1 MAEASFYIGVIG
13 NVISVL
19 VFLSPVLLID
29 RSILIY
35 QTKIIRE
42 TFWKI
47 VKRRSTEEYKS
58 LPYICTLLGSSLWT
72 YYGIVTPGEYL
83 VSTVNGFGAL
93 VETIYV
99 SLFLFYA
106 PRHLKLKTVDV
117 DAMLNVF
124 FPIAAIVATRS
135 AFEDEKMRSQSIG
148 FISAGL
154 NIIMYGSPLSAMLLY
169 CTTTWYGRS
178 ISWIKTYIRNI
189 SFSIIRN
196 KINRIRFE
204 FITISVII
212 YRLII
217 VSNFLIQYAENSS
230 DNKER
235 EIHAVLVV
243 VFPLLK
249 RRDLGCLC
257 FTPTRRFLTR
267 KNAKPV
273 GLSNGLSEIAQD
285 EEEGLTSRVEPLLS

>member
-19 VFLSPVLLID
+19 VFLSPV
-29 RSILIY
+29 
-35 QTKIIRE
+35 E

-117 DAMLNVF
+117 EAMLNVF

-154 NIIMYGSPLSAMLLY
+154 NIIMYGSPLSAMKTVVTTKSVKYMPFWLSFFLFLNGAIWAVYALLQHDVFLLVPNGVGFVFG
-169 CTTTWYGRS
+169 TMQLILYG
-178 ISWIKTYIRNI
+178 
-189 SFSIIRN
+189 
-196 KINRIRFE
+196 
-204 FITISVII
+204 I
-212 YRLII
+212 YR
-217 VSNFLIQYAENSS
+217 
-230 DNKER
+230 
-235 EIHAVLVV
+235 
-243 VFPLLK
+243 
-249 RRDLGCLC
+249 
-257 FTPTRRFLTR
+257 
-267 KNAKPV
+267 NAKPV

>member
-1 MAEASFYIGVIG
+1 
-13 NVISVL
+13 
-19 VFLSPVLLID
+19 
-29 RSILIY
+29 
-35 QTKIIRE
+35 
-42 TFWKI
+42 
-47 VKRRSTEEYKS
+47 

-106 PRHLKLKTVDV
+106 PRHLKLKTVV
-117 DAMLNVF
+117 VVAMLNVF

-154 NIIMYGSPLSAMLLY
+154 NIIMYGSPLSAMKTVVTTKSVKYMPFWLSFFLFLNGAIWAVYALLQHDVFLLVPNGVGFVFG
-169 CTTTWYGRS
+169 TMQLILYG
-178 ISWIKTYIRNI
+178 
-189 SFSIIRN
+189 
-196 KINRIRFE
+196 
-204 FITISVII
+204 I
-212 YRLII
+212 YR
-217 VSNFLIQYAENSS
+217 
-230 DNKER
+230 
-235 EIHAVLVV
+235 
-243 VFPLLK
+243 
-249 RRDLGCLC
+249 
-257 FTPTRRFLTR
+257 
-267 KNAKPV
+267 NAKPV

>member
-19 VFLSPVLLID
+19 VFLSPV
-29 RSILIY
+29 
-35 QTKIIRE
+35 E

-93 VETIYV
+93 VETIY
-99 SLFLFYA
+99 
-106 PRHLKLKTVDV
+106 LKTVV
-117 DAMLNVF
+117 VVAMLNVF

-154 NIIMYGSPLSAMLLY
+154 NIIMYGSPLSAMKTVVTTKSVKYMPFWLSFFLFLNGAIWAVYALLQHDVFLLVPNGVGFVFG
-169 CTTTWYGRS
+169 TMQLILYG
-178 ISWIKTYIRNI
+178 
-189 SFSIIRN
+189 
-196 KINRIRFE
+196 
-204 FITISVII
+204 I
-212 YRLII
+212 YR
-217 VSNFLIQYAENSS
+217 
-230 DNKER
+230 
-235 EIHAVLVV
+235 
-243 VFPLLK
+243 
-249 RRDLGCLC
+249 
-257 FTPTRRFLTR
+257 
-267 KNAKPV
+267 NAKPV

>member
-1 MAEASFYIGVIG
+1 MAEPSFYIGVIG

-19 VFLSPVLLID
+19 VFLSPV
-29 RSILIY
+29 
-35 QTKIIRE
+35 E

-106 PRHLKLKTVDV
+106 PRHLKLNTIIVV
-117 DAMLNVF
+117 GMLNVF
-124 FPIAAIVATRS
+124 FPIVAIVATRS

-154 NIIMYGSPLSAMLLY
+154 NIIMYGSPLSAMKTVVTTKSVKYMPFWLSFFLFLNGAIWAVYASLQHDVFLLVPNGVGFVFG
-169 CTTTWYGRS
+169 TMQLILYG
-178 ISWIKTYIRNI
+178 
-189 SFSIIRN
+189 
-196 KINRIRFE
+196 
-204 FITISVII
+204 I
-212 YRLII
+212 YR
-217 VSNFLIQYAENSS
+217 
-230 DNKER
+230 
-235 EIHAVLVV
+235 
-243 VFPLLK
+243 
-249 RRDLGCLC
+249 
-257 FTPTRRFLTR
+257 
-267 KNAKPV
+267 NAKPV
-273 GLSNGLSEIAQD
+273 GLSNGLTEIVHDQD
-285 EEEGLTSRVEPLLS
+285 EEEGLTSRVVPLLS